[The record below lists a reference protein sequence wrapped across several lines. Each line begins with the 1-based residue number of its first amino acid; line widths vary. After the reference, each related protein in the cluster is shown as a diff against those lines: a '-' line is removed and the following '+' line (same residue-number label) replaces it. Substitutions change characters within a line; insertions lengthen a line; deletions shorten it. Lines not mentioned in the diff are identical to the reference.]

1 MTTTEH
7 SADLALRHTRTRI
20 AEQLRNAEASG
31 LPIVAVSAAHPE
43 LTLEDAYAIQAIN
56 IERRLRFGERIVGRK
71 IGLTSEAM
79 QRQLGVD
86 QPDVG
91 AITDRMVLADGDAIP
106 LDRMIAGRIE
116 AEFAF
121 RIGRTLPPGEPGL
134 AELVEAIS
142 GVALSAEIIDSRIK
156 DWKIGLIDTVA
167 DNASSAFIAHGEW
180 LPASEELLESLPG
193 TVIRLEIDGVQAAE
207 GPGSAVLGD
216 PLRALLWLARTLG
229 QSGVGLVEGDVV
241 LAGAVHA
248 SIDLTAGSVYTIA
261 AEGFGPVRLT
271 T

>member
-1 MTTTEH
+1 MTTHDTEFTSRYNH
-7 SADLALRHTRTRI
+7 ARI
-20 AEQLRNAEASG
+20 AEQLRIAEASMQ
-31 LPIVAVSAAHPE
+31 PIMPIAAMHPA
-43 LTLEDAYAIQAIN
+43 LTLSDAYAIQGIN
-56 IERRLRFGERIVGRK
+56 TAHHVRYGERVIGHK

-79 QRQLGVD
+79 QQQLGVD

-91 AITDRMVLADGDAIP
+91 AITDRMVLGNGDAIP

-121 RIGRTLPPGEPGL
+121 RLGTTLPVGEPSMTDL
-134 AELVEAIS
+134 RSAIDS
-142 GVALSAEIIDSRIK
+142 VSLSAEIIDSRIA

-167 DNASSAFIAHGEW
+167 DNASSAYIACGDWREASDDVLDA
-180 LPASEELLESLPG
+180 LPT
-193 TVIRLEIDGVQAAE
+193 TVIELRVDGELAGG

-229 QSGVGLVEGDVV
+229 DNDIALESGDVV

-248 SIDLTAGSVYTIA
+248 SVGLTAGRTYEIV
-261 AEGFGPVRLT
+261 GDRFGTVRLT
-271 T
+271 A